1 MIIKRAVAHQDARKQ
16 TRNNKDPIII
26 KKNSS
31 QRKIFCSFVAKER
44 PNLQDTH
51 STMESPRNT
60 FGSVVI
66 AASLLILVTASP
78 LHRRETRQV
87 VGDGSDQLLVQV
99 NTELVLLFKNSV
111 STKQPQNYST
121 NCD

>member
-1 MIIKRAVAHQDARKQ
+1 M
-16 TRNNKDPIII
+16 
-26 KKNSS
+26 
-31 QRKIFCSFVAKER
+31 AKER
-44 PNLQDTH
+44 PNLQNTH
-51 STMESPRNT
+51 SPMESPRNT

-66 AASLLILVTASP
+66 AASLLILVTAAP
-78 LHRRETRQV
+78 LHRRETRQI

-99 NTELVLLFKNSV
+99 NTELVLLFQNSV